1 MFGRIGGNT
10 LRCAA
15 RRPAARRALLY
26 ERKFSASAAHAS
38 TSSTASSAASP
49 LGSITTELDRIS
61 PCFEVPASRI
71 TILDSPTSFYNTLKV
86 RQYSGPR
93 PVANLRL
100 IRAYFII

>member
-15 RRPAARRALLY
+15 RRPAARRVLLY
-26 ERKFSASAAHAS
+26 ERKFSANTCHAS
-38 TSSTASSAASP
+38 SSSPASSVASP

-71 TILDSPTSFYNTLKV
+71 TILDSPANFYNTLKV
-86 RQYSGPR
+86 RGYLG
-93 PVANLRL
+93 L
-100 IRAYFII
+100 